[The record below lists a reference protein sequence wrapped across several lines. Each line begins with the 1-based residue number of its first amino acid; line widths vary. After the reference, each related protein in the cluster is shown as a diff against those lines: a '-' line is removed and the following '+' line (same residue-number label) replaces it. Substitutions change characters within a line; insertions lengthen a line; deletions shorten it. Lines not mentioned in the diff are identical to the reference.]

1 MRYEEVAHLLPGLV
15 DGTVIADDDI
25 RAFVESDLRC
35 QAELARYRKL
45 LRGLA
50 DLRDRHVSAHPT
62 VLAAT
67 LSAVDEPAGR
77 PLFRR
82 IPERKTLAGAALGTA
97 VVTAG
102 AAVVIL
108 ARSRRHRVLAA

>member
-1 MRYEEVAHLLPGLV
+1 MRYDDVAHLLPGFV
-15 DGTVIADDDI
+15 DGTVAVDDDT

-50 DLRDRHVSAHPT
+50 DLRDQHVSAHPA

-67 LSAVDEPAGR
+67 LGAVDEPAGR
-77 PLFRR
+77 PFLRR
-82 IPERKTLAGAALGTA
+82 ISERKTLAGAALGTA

-102 AAVVIL
+102 AAAVIL
-108 ARSRRHRVLAA
+108 ARSRRRAAIAA